1 METANSFNT
10 SAIRQVLAQM
20 NVMNFF
26 GRFQVTAAGLQAAHT
41 MIVVQWQAG
50 SLKVV
55 WPTPVANAPLQYP
68 YTAS

>member
-1 METANSFNT
+1 
-10 SAIRQVLAQM
+10 M

-26 GRFQVTAAGLQAAHT
+26 GRFQIDAAGLQTAHT
-41 MIVVQWQAG
+41 MVVVQWQAG

-55 WPTPVANAPLQYP
+55 WPTSVATAPLQYP

>member
-10 SAIRQVLAQM
+10 SAIRQVLGQM

-26 GRFQVTAAGLQAAHT
+26 GRFQVSAAGLQSAHS
-41 MIVVQWQAG
+41 MVVVQWQAG
-50 SLKVV
+50 NLKVV
-55 WPTPVANAPLQYP
+55 WPTSVATAPLQYP